1 MFKDFKNQKEL
12 YVIKE
17 KYTNIFDITE
27 KPKYGL
33 VDHLGNE
40 IVVKKSKLDLSTRYN
55 VILLQDI
62 IQPFEEMMDYFKN
75 LNNKGLIDSSNTFL
89 NSLQVISGY
98 TDNTAERTTQLQ
110 SSLLQTKA
118 YVKQKNLTIKNFED
132 FFNAW
137 AGARAAGGGRGV
149 NTLSVLARGA
159 DLVGSGLA
167 AQLSAGGG
175 RLRREKVF
183 SDKYFD
189 IYADTAKYFGFLVN
203 FYNPLQLI
211 FNISSEVM
219 SISLDKFFAERYTR
233 FIETELD
240 EVFYYLTTLYNL
252 LYEENKYVIE
262 KRYKKCST
270 ENIISLKEKTPTKRD
285 IDLIKL
291 YLDYMLTCSTRKI
304 DDSEYKKVLNICY
317 ALPELEAVEYIKNV
331 TGVK

>member
-27 KPKYGL
+27 KPRYGL

-40 IVVKKSKLDLSTRYN
+40 VVVKKSKLDFSTKYKI
-55 VILLQDI
+55 VLLEDI
-62 IQPFEEMMDYFKN
+62 IKPFEEMMDYFKN
-75 LNNKGLIDSSNTFL
+75 LNNKSLIDSSNTFL

-98 TDNTAERTTQLQ
+98 TDDTAERTTQLQ
-110 SSLLQTKA
+110 TSLQRTKA

-132 FFNAW
+132 FFVAW
-137 AGARAAGGGRGV
+137 AGAEGRGGQGRGV
-149 NTLSVLARGA
+149 NRLSGLVRGA
-159 DLVGSGLA
+159 DLVWSGLA
-167 AQLSAGGG
+167 AQCAGRDRLS
-175 RLRREKVF
+175 REKVF
-183 SDKYFD
+183 SDKYFS
-189 IYADTAKYFGFLVN
+189 IYANTAKYFGFLVN

-219 SISLDKFFAERYTR
+219 TISLDKFFAERYTR

-262 KRYKKCST
+262 KRYNKCST
-270 ENIISLKEKTPTKRD
+270 ENIISLKENAPAKKDVD
-285 IDLIKL
+285 IIKL
-291 YLDYMLTCSTRKI
+291 YLDYMLVCSTRKL
-304 DDSEYKKVLNICY
+304 DDSDYRKVLNICY